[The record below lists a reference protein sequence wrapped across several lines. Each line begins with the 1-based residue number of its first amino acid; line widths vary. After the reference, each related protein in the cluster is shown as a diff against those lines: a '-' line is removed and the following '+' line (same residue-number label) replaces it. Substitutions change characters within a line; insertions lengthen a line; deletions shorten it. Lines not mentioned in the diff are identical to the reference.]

1 LNKYISLAAKIHI
14 HPLLWFMCGLA
25 IITAHFKQFIM
36 LFFIV
41 FIHELGHAVAALFFS
56 WRIKRILLLPFGGVA
71 DTDECGNRPLKEEII
86 VSLAGPIQHVWL
98 VLVAFLLAKL
108 GMMNEELFKLFFEY
122 NAAIFL
128 INLLPIW
135 PLDGGKLLFAAFTM
149 YSSFGKAFEKVLLFS
164 FGSTAILMLFILLAA
179 PYQISLWMIALFLIY
194 SLANEWKHRKY
205 MVMRFLL
212 ERYYGK
218 KVSYNRLKP
227 LVVQYNESIIDVL
240 LKFYRGQ
247 KHSIVIMKNERQ
259 QGALDENEL
268 LYAFFSERRLDEK
281 VGNLLY
287 SY

>member
-1 LNKYISLAAKIHI
+1 MNKYISLAAKIHI

-25 IITAHFKQFIM
+25 IVTAHFKQFIM

-98 VLVAFLLAKL
+98 VLVAFLLTKL
-108 GMMNEELFKLFFEY
+108 GVMNEGLFKMFFEY

-149 YSSFGKAFEKVLLFS
+149 YSSFGKAFEKVILFS
-164 FGSTAILMLFILLAA
+164 FGSTTVLVLFILLVA

-194 SLANEWKHRKY
+194 SLINEWKHRKY

-212 ERYYGK
+212 ERHYGK

-268 LYAFFSERRLDEK
+268 LYAYFSERRLDEK

>member
-1 LNKYISLAAKIHI
+1 
-14 HPLLWFMCGLA
+14 MCGLA
-25 IITAHFKQFIM
+25 IVTAHFKQFIM

-98 VLVAFLLAKL
+98 VLVAFLLTKL
-108 GMMNEELFKLFFEY
+108 GVMNEGLFKMFFEY

-149 YSSFGKAFEKVLLFS
+149 YSSFGKAFEKVILFS
-164 FGSTAILMLFILLAA
+164 FGSTTVLVLFILLVA

-194 SLANEWKHRKY
+194 SLINEWKHRKY

-212 ERYYGK
+212 ERHYGK

-268 LYAFFSERRLDEK
+268 LYAYFSERRLDEK

>member
-1 LNKYISLAAKIHI
+1 MNKYISLAAKIHI

-25 IITAHFKQFIM
+25 IVTAHFKQFIM

-98 VLVAFLLAKL
+98 VLVAFLLTKL
-108 GMMNEELFKLFFEY
+108 GVMNEGLFKMFFEY

-164 FGSTAILMLFILLAA
+164 FGSTAVLVLFILLVA

-194 SLANEWKHRKY
+194 SLINEWKHRKY

-212 ERYYGK
+212 ERHYGK

-268 LYAFFSERRLDEK
+268 LYAYFSERRLDEK

>member
-25 IITAHFKQFIM
+25 IVTAHFKQFIM

-98 VLVAFLLAKL
+98 VLVAFLLTKL
-108 GMMNEELFKLFFEY
+108 GVMNEGLFKMFFEY

-149 YSSFGKAFEKVLLFS
+149 YSSFGKAFEKVILFS
-164 FGSTAILMLFILLAA
+164 FGSTTVLVLFILLVA
-179 PYQISLWMIALFLIY
+179 PYQISLWMIVLFLIY
-194 SLANEWKHRKY
+194 SLINEWKHRKY

-212 ERYYGK
+212 ERHYGK

-268 LYAFFSERRLDEK
+268 LYAYFSERRLDEK

>member
-25 IITAHFKQFIM
+25 IVTAHFKQFIM

-98 VLVAFLLAKL
+98 VLVAFLLTKL
-108 GMMNEELFKLFFEY
+108 GVMNEGLFKMFFEY

-149 YSSFGKAFEKVLLFS
+149 YSSFGKAFEKVILFS
-164 FGSTAILMLFILLAA
+164 FGSTTVLVLFILLVA

-194 SLANEWKHRKY
+194 SLINEWKHRKY

-212 ERYYGK
+212 ERHYGK

-268 LYAFFSERRLDEK
+268 LYAYFSERRLDEK